1 MHKLLSP
8 MWLAK
13 HAFALLILISF
24 IWLGVWQLNRLDTRR
39 AENAALIRNYYQTP
53 ATLSPVELDALD
65 THTFEAVVVRGTF
78 DNAESIFLRNQTLGE
93 NNGVH
98 LITPLR
104 LNNRTDAVL
113 VDRGWLPQELANA
126 DALPNFAVAGTVE
139 VRGIVLPS
147 NSRPADKPLA
157 GKDLPLPGETR
168 IQSWLRV
175 DIPLIKKQLPYPLLP
190 AYIQQLPADNTPSDA
205 YPRPLSPEH
214 LDEGPHLGY
223 ALQWFTFA
231 AILVMVYALLI
242 WSELRKEKTTAKK

>member
-1 MHKLLSP
+1 MHRLLSP
-8 MWLAK
+8 WWLAK
-13 HAFALLILISF
+13 HAFALLMLAAF
-24 IWLGVWQLNRLDTRR
+24 IWLGIWQIHRLETRR
-39 AENAALIRNYYQTP
+39 AENATLVRNFYQTP
-53 ATLSPVELDALD
+53 ATLTADELAALD
-65 THTFEAVVVRGTF
+65 TRTFESIAVHGTF

-104 LNNRTDAVL
+104 LSDSPAAVL

-126 DALPNFAVAGTVE
+126 EYLPKFAVDGTVE

-147 NSRPADKPLA
+147 NSRPTDKPLA

-175 DIPLIKKQLPYPLLP
+175 DIPLIQKQLPYPLLP
-190 AYIQQLPADNTPSDA
+190 AYIQQLPADNQPAEA

-231 AILVMVYALLI
+231 AMLVVIYALLI
-242 WSELRKEKTTAKK
+242 WSELRKGAK